1 MEESY
6 IEAGIHERE
15 AKTLKRGSLH
25 NDSLREDDVAAA
37 AAAAAVA
44 VVAAAAA
51 AVATEDIT
59 TAAVGCTVDQWNPV
73 QDHSSKHYQSC

>member
-15 AKTLKRGSLH
+15 ARTLKRGSLH
-25 NDSLREDDVAAA
+25 NDSLREDDVA

-59 TAAVGCTVDQWNPV
+59 TAAVGCTVDQWSPM